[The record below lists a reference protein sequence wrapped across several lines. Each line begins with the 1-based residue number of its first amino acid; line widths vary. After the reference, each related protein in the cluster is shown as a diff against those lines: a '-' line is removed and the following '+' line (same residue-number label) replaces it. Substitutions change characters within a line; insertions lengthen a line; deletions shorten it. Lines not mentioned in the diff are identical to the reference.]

1 LRETLLREFTQVY
14 ADPGE
19 PLSERIVR
27 WPNAFPQYEPGH
39 SQRVDAIEAA
49 LAEDAPAVHV
59 VGNSYRGI
67 GIPATIGMARRT
79 ASAIIG

>member
-1 LRETLLREFTQVY
+1 TLLGEFAQVY

-27 WPNAFPQYEPGH
+27 WPLAFPQYEPGH
-39 SQRVDAIEAA
+39 SRRVDAIEST
-49 LAEDAPAVHV
+49 LDEDAATVHV

-67 GIPATIGMARRT
+67 GIPATIGLARRT
-79 ASAIIG
+79 AAKIAD